1 MEKNTLHTFI
11 KHYSFLFCGSVT
23 VSECA
28 SLKDTM
34 CSHFSKK
41 RHWALLNT
49 TLGKTILIVKSGFF
63 SGFLLLLLGNTG
75 LHTTGARFPVKIIML
90 FKTESYI
97 WQEVLLV

>member
-1 MEKNTLHTFI
+1 M
-11 KHYSFLFCGSVT
+11 
-23 VSECA
+23 SECA

-63 SGFLLLLLGNTG
+63 FRVFVVVVGKYRTSHNWCTFSCQNNN
-75 LHTTGARFPVKIIML
+75 AI
-90 FKTESYI
+90 
-97 WQEVLLV
+97 